1 MDASRAE
8 QSGGAKIGPADLASR
23 YLAAQSV
30 AWEAGGLALDYVA
43 DRSRLQVETKG
54 PHDFVSA
61 ADRAVE
67 TFIAQRLGAA
77 FPGDAFLGEESHRM
91 TTPDGTGPL
100 WVVDPI
106 DGTANFVRDL
116 PDWCVSIGLLA
127 GGRLEIG
134 VIYVP
139 ALDELYAAQRGQG
152 AFCGGKAIHAS
163 DRTTIAG
170 ATIGL
175 DHSFDNPSANHR
187 AHIAAVHAHGG
198 EYRRNGSVAVSLTRV
213 ASGRLDGFVELH
225 LNAWDVAAGIVLV
238 QEAGGWTNDFLAGDG
253 LNKGNP
259 IIAATPGMRD
269 QLLAIVGLEAWR

>member
-1 MDASRAE
+1 LDAPRAAPPD
-8 QSGGAKIGPADLASR
+8 GAKIGPTDLTSR

-30 AWEAGGLALDYVA
+30 AWEAGRLALGYLA

-67 TFIAQRLGAA
+67 AFIAQHLGAA
-77 FPGDAFLGEESHRM
+77 FPTDAFLGEESYGM
-91 TTPDGTGPL
+91 PTPDRAGLL

-116 PDWCVSIGLLA
+116 PDWCVSIGLLVE
-127 GGRLEIG
+127 RRFEVG

-152 AFCGGKAIHAS
+152 AFCGGKAIHVS
-163 DRTTIAG
+163 DRTTVTG

-175 DHSFDNPSANHR
+175 DHSFDDPSADHR
-187 AHIAAVHAHGG
+187 AHIAAVHTHGG

-225 LNAWDVAAGIVLV
+225 LNPWDVAAGIVLV
-238 QEAGGWTNDFLAGDG
+238 QEAGGWTNDFLARDG
-253 LNKGNP
+253 LSKGNP

-269 QLLAIVGLEAWR
+269 ELLAITGLDIWR

>member
-1 MDASRAE
+1 LDAQHTAW
-8 QSGGAKIGPADLASR
+8 SGSAKAAPADLTSR

-30 AWEAGGLALDYVA
+30 AWEAGRPALRYLA
-43 DRSRLQVETKG
+43 DRSRLQVEVKG

-67 TFIAQRLGAA
+67 ALIAGRLAAA
-77 FPGDAFLGEESHRM
+77 FPTDAFLGEESHGAAA
-91 TTPDGTGPL
+91 PDSADLL

-106 DGTANFVRDL
+106 DGTANFVRAL
-116 PDWCVSIGLLA
+116 PDWCVSIGLLVE
-127 GGRLEIG
+127 GRPEIG

-139 ALDELYAAQRGQG
+139 AADEIYAARRGHG
-152 AFCGGKAIHAS
+152 AFCAGVAIRAS

-175 DHSFDNPSANHR
+175 DYSFDSPSAEHR

-213 ASGRLDGFVELH
+213 ASGQLDGFIELY

-238 QEAGGWTNDFLAGDG
+238 EEAGGWTNDFFTGEG
-253 LNKGNP
+253 LDKGNP
-259 IIAATPGMRD
+259 IIAAAPGIRD
-269 QLLAIVGLEAWR
+269 ELLAITGLETWR

>member
-1 MDASRAE
+1 VEAGR
-8 QSGGAKIGPADLASR
+8 LALG
-23 YLAAQSV
+23 YLAERGRLKV
-30 AWEAGGLALDYVA
+30 EA
-43 DRSRLQVETKG
+43 KG

-67 TFIAQRLGAA
+67 ALIAARLTAA
-77 FPGDAFLGEESHRM
+77 FPGDAVFGEESHEAHA
-91 TTPDGTGPL
+91 PDSAGML

-116 PDWCVSIGLLA
+116 PDWCVSIGLLVD
-127 GGRLEIG
+127 RRPQIG

-139 ALDELYAAQRGQG
+139 AAGELYAAQRGHG
-152 AFCGGKAIHAS
+152 AFCNGASIHVS
-163 DRTTIAG
+163 EQVGIAG

-175 DHSFDNPSANHR
+175 DHSFGDPSADHR
-187 AHIAAVHAHGG
+187 AHIAAVHASAG

-238 QEAGGWTNDFLAGDG
+238 QEAGGWTNDFLAGDDLG
-253 LNKGNP
+253 KNNP
-259 IIAATPGMRD
+259 MIAAAPGIRD
-269 QLLAIVGLEAWR
+269 ELLAITGLKAWR

>member
-1 MDASRAE
+1 MTDSC
-8 QSGGAKIGPADLASR
+8 DLASR

-30 AWEAGGLALDYVA
+30 AREAGRLALDYLA
-43 DRSRLQVETKG
+43 DRSRLQIEAKG
-54 PHDFVSA
+54 PHDFVTA

-67 TFIAQRLGAA
+67 ALIAARLAPA
-77 FPGDAFLGEESHRM
+77 FPSDALLGEESGS
-91 TTPDGTGPL
+91 TSTPDRASPL

-116 PDWCVSIGLLA
+116 PDWCVSIGLLVE
-127 GGRLEIG
+127 GRFELG

-152 AFCGGKAIHAS
+152 AFCGGKAIHVS
-163 DRTTIAG
+163 DCTTVAG

-175 DHSFDNPSANHR
+175 DHSFDDPSADHR

-213 ASGRLDGFVELH
+213 ASGRLDGFLELH

-238 QEAGGWTNDFLAGDG
+238 QEAGGWTNDFLAGEG
-253 LNKGNP
+253 LGKGNP
-259 IIAATPGMRD
+259 IIAATPQLRD
-269 QLLAIVGLEAWR
+269 ELLAITGLETWR